1 MNSPPKSERTERT
14 PSLERRA
21 AELANHSSRRVST
34 RIGEILSP
42 IHSRAVPREPYLDYL
57 IYRNRE
63 PNQATILDNR
73 RRDVPRNIDQ
83 SRPHCAPRVRSI
95 SLDGSPR
102 STREDDAIACARATP
117 ARERR
122 EGEKRVVIDNR
133 IAEREFNS
141 RASWRRAGRF
151 RRSLPPRAA

>member
-1 MNSPPKSERTERT
+1 MNSPLKSERT

-21 AELANHSSRRVST
+21 AELANHSSHRVST

-42 IHSRAVPREPYLDYL
+42 IHSRTVPREPYLDYL
-57 IYRNRE
+57 IYRNHE

-117 ARERR
+117 ARERG

-133 IAEREFNS
+133 IAGREFNS

>member
-1 MNSPPKSERTERT
+1 MNSPPKSERT

-42 IHSRAVPREPYLDYL
+42 IHSHIVPREPYLDYL

-63 PNQATILDNR
+63 PNEATILDN

-117 ARERR
+117 RTSDARE
-122 EGEKRVVIDNR
+122 K
-133 IAEREFNS
+133 S
-141 RASWRRAGRF
+141 AS
-151 RRSLPPRAA
+151 

>member
-1 MNSPPKSERTERT
+1 MNSPPKSERT

-42 IHSRAVPREPYLDYL
+42 IHSHIVPREPYLDYL

-63 PNQATILDNR
+63 PNEATILDNR

-117 ARERR
+117 AHERR

>member
-1 MNSPPKSERTERT
+1 MNSPPKSERT

-63 PNQATILDNR
+63 PNQATILILDNR

-102 STREDDAIACARATP
+102 STREDDAIVCARATP

>member
-1 MNSPPKSERTERT
+1 MNGPPKSERT

-21 AELANHSSRRVST
+21 AELANHSSRRVSA

-63 PNQATILDNR
+63 PNQATILILDNR